1 MTAFTLIFLS
11 MWCLLPLRCPVMTSR
26 FLMVISPWR
35 RDRIIFIISCILNF
49 ILLSVVLLR
58 SCSVPSSPSWTEYP
72 IPYTLYLKNAFMNWI
87 PYTLFMNICFHL
99 LILNTL
105 YPIHDGWA
113 SRSKFSKRA
122 RGLLPTWL
130 HFTNSIR
137 PLMTFVSSR
146 VTLPV
151 DLINRNWTPPSWEC
165 VWSIAIER
173 LHESVCDQSQLNAS
187 MNCMLTN

>member
-1 MTAFTLIFLS
+1 MYLHLLHELNTLYPIHEHMLS
-11 MWCLLPLRCPVMTSR
+11 LADLEYLIPY
-26 FLMVISPWR
+26 
-35 RDRIIFIISCILNF
+35 
-49 ILLSVVLLR
+49 
-58 SCSVPSSPSWTEYP
+58 SWTYEKR
-72 IPYTLYLKNAFMNWI
+72 L
-87 PYTLFMNICFHL
+87 HEL
-99 LILNTL
+99 LIGYLIPHTWKRLHKLNTL

-137 PLMTFVSSR
+137 SLMTFVSSR

-173 LHESVCDQSQLNAS
+173 LHELHADQLINWSIDQLRLLDL
-187 MNCMLTN
+187 LTNWSIDFDSLDQLHQLRLLGSTSLTN